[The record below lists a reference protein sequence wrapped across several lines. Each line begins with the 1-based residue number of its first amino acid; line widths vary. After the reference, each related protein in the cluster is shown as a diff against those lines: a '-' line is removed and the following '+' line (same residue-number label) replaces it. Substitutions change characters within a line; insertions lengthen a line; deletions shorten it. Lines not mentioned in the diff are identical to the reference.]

1 MSRYPKENAILS
13 SFPPGALELLK
24 PIQRE
29 GRRGEVLYEAGDRP
43 DEVCFPLFGTVTS
56 LIRPMRNGA
65 TVEVALAGF
74 DGFTAINAI
83 LGTTPE
89 VMRVVVQMAGPL
101 SVVNLE
107 RLREVAAREPR
118 VQTRLMTSIAAL
130 VEQVTQTAACNRL
143 HRIEQRL
150 AKWLLMM
157 WERTGTD
164 DLALT
169 HEFVAH
175 MLGIRRP
182 GVSVAL
188 ASLSESGLIRHSRM
202 RVSIRDHG
210 GLEKK
215 ACECWGVLRRSLER
229 SLGLVAAGA
238 PEAAGSGRNR
248 ALTTHRR

>member
-1 MSRYPKENAILS
+1 MPRYPKENAILS
-13 SFPPGALELLK
+13 SFPPGALEWLK
-24 PIQRE
+24 PVE
-29 GRRGEVLYEAGDRP
+29 KMGRRGELLYEAGDRP
-43 DEVCFPLFGTVTS
+43 DEVCFPHFGMVTS

-74 DGFTAINAI
+74 DGFTAINGV
-83 LGTTPE
+83 LGTAPE
-89 VMRVVVQMAGPL
+89 AMRAVVQMAGAV
-101 SVVNLE
+101 SIVKLE
-107 RLREVAAREPR
+107 RLRTLMISDPSA
-118 VQTRLMTSIAAL
+118 QTRILASIAAL
-130 VEQVTQTAACNRL
+130 VEQVTQNAACNRL

-150 AKWLLMM
+150 AKWLLLM
-157 WERTGTD
+157 WERTGTE

-188 ASLSESGLIRHSRM
+188 AALSESGLIRHSRM
-202 RVSIRDHG
+202 RVSIRDHA

-229 SLGLVAAGA
+229 SLGMVAAGA
-238 PEAAGSGRNR
+238 PEAVGSGSNR
-248 ALTTHRR
+248 AG

>member
-1 MSRYPKENAILS
+1 MPRYPKDNAILS
-13 SFPPGALELLK
+13 SIPPGALERLK
-24 PIQRE
+24 PVERA

-43 DEVCFPLFGTVTS
+43 DEVCFPHYGTVAS

-74 DGFTAINAI
+74 DGCTAINAI
-83 LGTTPE
+83 LGTAPE

-101 SVVNLE
+101 SVVKLE
-107 RLREVAAREPR
+107 RLQALLISDPR
-118 VQTRLMTSIAAL
+118 VQSRVLTSIAAL
-130 VEQVTQTAACNRL
+130 IEQVTQTAACNRL

-164 DLALT
+164 DLAMT

-188 ASLSESGLIRHSRM
+188 ASLSDSGLIKHSRM
-202 RVSIRDHG
+202 RVSIRDHE

-229 SLGLVAAGA
+229 SLGMVAAGA
-238 PEAAGSGRNR
+238 PEAAGNGRNQ
-248 ALTTHRR
+248 ALTTSRR

>member
-1 MSRYPKENAILS
+1 MPRYPQENAILS
-13 SFPPGALELLK
+13 SFPPGALERLK
-24 PIQRE
+24 PVERA
-29 GRRGEVLYEAGDRP
+29 GRRGEVLYEAGDSP
-43 DEVCFPLFGTVTS
+43 DEVCFPHFGTVTS

-74 DGFTAINAI
+74 DGFTAITGV
-83 LGTTPE
+83 LGGAPE
-89 VMRVVVQMAGPL
+89 AMRVVVQMAGAL
-101 SVVNLE
+101 SVVKLE
-107 RLREVAAREPR
+107 RLRTLMVSDPR
-118 VQTRLMTSIAAL
+118 AQTRILASIAAL
-130 VEQVTQTAACNRL
+130 IEQVTQNAACNRL

-188 ASLSESGLIRHSRM
+188 ASLSSSGLIRHSRM
-202 RVSIRDHG
+202 RVSIRDHE

-215 ACECWGVLRRSLER
+215 ACECRGVLRRSLER
-229 SLGLVAAGA
+229 SLGTGAAGA
-238 PEAAGSGRNR
+238 PEAAGIGREQ
-248 ALTTHRR
+248 ALSSRR

>member
-1 MSRYPKENAILS
+1 MPRYPKENAILS

-24 PIQRE
+24 PIERV
-29 GRRGEVLYEAGDRP
+29 GRRGEVVYEAGARA
-43 DEVCFPLFGTVTS
+43 DEVCFPHFGTVMS

-89 VMRVVVQMAGPL
+89 VMRVVVQMAGPV
-101 SVVNLE
+101 SVVKLDP
-107 RLREVAAREPR
+107 LQALMTSEPR
-118 VQTRLMTSIAAL
+118 VQTRVLVSIAAL
-130 VEQVTQTAACNRL
+130 LEQVTQTAACNRL
-143 HRIEQRL
+143 HQIEQRL

-164 DLALT
+164 DLAMT

-188 ASLSESGLIRHSRM
+188 AALSGSGLIRHSRM
-202 RVSIRDHG
+202 RVSIRDRE

-215 ACECWGVLRRSLER
+215 ACECWGVLRKSLER
-229 SLGLVAAGA
+229 SLGMGAA
-238 PEAAGSGRNR
+238 EAVGSGRNR
-248 ALTTHRR
+248 AR